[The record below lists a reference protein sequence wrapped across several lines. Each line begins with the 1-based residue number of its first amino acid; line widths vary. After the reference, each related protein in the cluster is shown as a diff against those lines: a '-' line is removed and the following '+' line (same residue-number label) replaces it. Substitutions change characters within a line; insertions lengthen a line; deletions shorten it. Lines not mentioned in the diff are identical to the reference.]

1 MANLKALKVRIGSVK
16 NTRQI
21 TKAMKMVA
29 AAKLRRATEQAESA
43 RPYSQ
48 RMSRMM
54 QSLAPAAAGRDNAPE
69 LLVGRGDAQ
78 KINLIVFTADRG
90 LCGGFNSS
98 IIRATRTRVAELE
111 SEGFQVSLTFIGRKG
126 YDVLKRM
133 YGDRVRKVYTEMSR
147 HMSFEYVE
155 KNIVEDLIKD
165 FMDGEFD
172 ACYLVFNHFK
182 SAMTQ
187 ELTWAQSI
195 PQPIEEGAD
204 EDDAGY
210 MYEPDEEAL
219 LEDLLPRNLAIQIF
233 QALAESEASEHGAR
247 MTAMDNAVR
256 NAGDMIKS
264 LQTKYNR
271 SRQAAITTELIE
283 IISGAESLK
292 G

>member
-29 AAKLRRATEQAESA
+29 AAKLRKATEQAESA
-43 RPYSQ
+43 RPYSK

-54 QSLAPAAAGRDNAPE
+54 HSLAPAAAGRDNAPE
-69 LLVGRGDAQ
+69 LLVGRGDV
-78 KINLIVFTADRG
+78 KKVNLVVYTADRG
-90 LCGGFNSS
+90 LCGSFNSVV
-98 IIRATRTRVAELE
+98 IRATRARIAELE
-111 SEGFQVSLTFIGRKG
+111 KQGFQVMLTFIGRKA
-126 YDVLKRM
+126 YDVLKRSH
-133 YGDRVRKVYTEMSR
+133 GHLVRKVYTEMSR
-147 HMSFEYVE
+147 HMSFAYVE
-155 KNIVEDLIKD
+155 KNIVKELIKD
-165 FMDGEFD
+165 FHEGQFD
-172 ACYLVFNHFK
+172 ACYLVFNQFK
-182 SAMTQ
+182 SAMSQ

-195 PQPIEEGAD
+195 PQPIDTEGASTQT
-204 EDDAGY
+204 GY
-210 MYEPDEEAL
+210 QFEPVEEEL
-219 LEDLLPRNLAIQIF
+219 LEELLPRNLAVQVF
-233 QALAESEASEHGAR
+233 QALAESEASEHGSR

-256 NAGDMIKS
+256 NAGDMVKK